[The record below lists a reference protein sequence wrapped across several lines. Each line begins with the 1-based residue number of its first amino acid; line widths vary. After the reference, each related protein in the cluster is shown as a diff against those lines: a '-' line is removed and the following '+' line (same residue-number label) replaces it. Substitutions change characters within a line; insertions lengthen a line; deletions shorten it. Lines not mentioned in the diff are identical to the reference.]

1 MDTRTVFETS
11 DSFRADLAEALLKSN
26 GIPYERQNFGAGT
39 HMVMVFGKSGAS
51 GIRIIVPEDCADEAS
66 SALEAAG
73 FYQ

>member
-1 MDTRTVFETS
+1 MEKRTVFETS
-11 DSFRADLAEALLKSN
+11 DSFRADMAEALLKSSE
-26 GIPYERQNFGAGT
+26 IPYERQNFGAGT

-51 GIRIIVPEDCADEAS
+51 GIRILVPDDCADEAS